1 MSPTFRHLLP
11 KVEKDGLLS
20 SGRYLLP
27 DLSKSLKNLRIM
39 DAKAAWKAEEL
50 AYAGVLVEN

>member
-1 MSPTFRHLLP
+1 MDYSASLL
-11 KVEKDGLLS
+11 

-27 DLSKSLKNLRIM
+27 DLSKYLKNLRIM

-50 AYAGVLVEN
+50 AYAGVLVKTIVKL